1 MYSLVL
7 SLIYSMERMRNPKI
21 WINRILDRINGSFFL
36 SLKYFNDKKFYL
48 QPMKNIDLKSF
59 KVEKVTKLS
68 NYPTAAALKATD
80 KKLKK
85 ELEDIREKLGNFQ
98 DKLYAHGKY
107 SVLICLQGMDTAGK
121 DSLIREVF
129 KDFNARGVV
138 VHSFKVPTKL
148 ELKHDYLW
156 RHYIALPAKG
166 KFGVF
171 NRTHYENVLVTRV
184 HPEYIMGEN
193 IPGIHSVADIDEK
206 FWEKRFE
213 QINNFERH
221 LAENGTIIFK
231 FFLHL
236 SKEEQRQRLLR
247 RLNLK
252 EKNWKFSPGD
262 LKERKLW
269 DNYQNCYED
278 AINRTSKPHAPWFVI
293 PADNKK
299 EARVIVASILLE
311 ALKKYKDIAEPEL
324 DEKIKANLATY
335 KQQLETK
342 EL

>member
-1 MYSLVL
+1 M
-7 SLIYSMERMRNPKI
+7 
-21 WINRILDRINGSFFL
+21 
-36 SLKYFNDKKFYL
+36 KKVDTESY
-48 QPMKNIDLKSF
+48 
-59 KVEKVTKLS
+59 KVTGPIALS
-68 NYPTAAALKATD
+68 NLETSENLKASD

-85 ELEDIREKLGNFQ
+85 GLEDIRVDLGKFQ
-98 DKLYAHGKY
+98 DILYAHGKY
-107 SVLICLQGMDTAGK
+107 GVLICLQGMDTAGK

-138 VHSFKVPTKL
+138 VHSFKVPTEL

-184 HPEYIMGEN
+184 HPEYIMGEK
-193 IPGIHSVADIDEK
+193 IPGIHEVSDIDER

-221 LAENGTIIFK
+221 IAENGTIIFK

-236 SKEEQRQRLLR
+236 SKDEQRKRLLR
-247 RLNLK
+247 RLDLK
-252 EKNWKFSPGD
+252 KKNWKFSPSD

-269 DNYQNCYED
+269 DVYQECYQD
-278 AINRTSKPHAPWFVI
+278 AINKTSKPIAPWYII
-293 PADNKK
+293 PADNK
-299 EARVIVASILLE
+299 EGARVIVASILLE
-311 ALKKYKDIAEPEL
+311 ELKKYKDIVEPEL
-324 DEKIKANLATY
+324 DEEIKANLEAY
-335 KQQLETK
+335 KTQLVK
-342 EL
+342 EKA